1 MAYQPTIPTGL
12 IDLDQDYLNIQGN
25 FQQLDTTFGIDHFAF
40 SNATTSNG
48 IHKQVSLPLSSSPPI
63 LPAADLVLY
72 ARNENGI
79 PALWIKNS
87 TLDLPVSG
95 PTSAGNN
102 GYVSMFGGIIMQWG
116 IVPIP
121 TGSAI
126 GGLVTFLLTG
136 NNIDFPNA
144 IFHINLQLIGKT
156 PPTASSNNSLFVEPG
171 YDKTHF
177 NWIYRGGSDDF
188 TKLFWIA
195 IGN

>member
-40 SNATTSNG
+40 SNATPSNG
-48 IHKQVSLPLSSSPPI
+48 IHKQVSLPLSSSPSL

-79 PALWIKNS
+79 PALWVKNS
-87 TLDLPVSG
+87 TIDFPVTG
-95 PTSAGNN
+95 PTTGGTN

-116 IVPIP
+116 IVTLPP
-121 TGSAI
+121 GAHSHGT
-126 GGLVTFLLTG
+126 VTFVSANRAFG
-136 NNIDFPNA
+136 NLFNV
-144 IFHINLQLIGKT
+144 NLQLISKSGGT
-156 PPTASSNNSLFVEPG
+156 GSSDNSLFLDNN
-171 YDKTHF
+171 YDNLHF
-177 NWIYRGGSDDF
+177 DWFFNGNSGDF
-188 TKLFWIA
+188 TEFFWSA